1 MTGTWKMGLKLWIQ
15 QNLGADATVAW
26 ALANSGKFVVE
37 ISLAALTVVPLFAIV
52 YLAIL
57 FTEGS
62 FPFGAAGPV
71 GLYLL
76 LAAGGYREFW
86 NCRLGSGGQ

>member
-1 MTGTWKMGLKLWIQ
+1 MGLKLWIQ
-15 QNLGADATVAW
+15 QNLQADGTATW

-37 ISLAALTVVPLFAIV
+37 ICLAALTVVPLFLLVYVAI
-52 YLAIL
+52 IL
-57 FTEGS
+57 TEGS
-62 FPFGAAGPV
+62 FPFGAAGPA

-86 NCRLGSGGQ
+86 NCRLGSGTQ